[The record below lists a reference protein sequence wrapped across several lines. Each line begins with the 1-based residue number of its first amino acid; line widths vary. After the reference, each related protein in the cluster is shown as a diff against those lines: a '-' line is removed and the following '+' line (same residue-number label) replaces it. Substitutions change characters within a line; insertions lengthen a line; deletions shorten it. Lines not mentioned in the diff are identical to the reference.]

1 MALERKIRVFPVRVG
16 TELACCSTTSRLEV
30 AARYA
35 RFANSRHALLFR
47 LTSTTFMNLGCDL
60 TELSAFPHE
69 KEFLYPSLTFM
80 QPTGVT
86 HTLKHGGT
94 TFTVVEVEPA
104 FPS

>member
-1 MALERKIRVFPVRVG
+1 MG
-16 TELACCSTTSRLEV
+16 S
-30 AARYA
+30 ARG
-35 RFANSRHALLFR
+35 ALLPGSRGAQREERPSSIGCAGSALIFR
-47 LTSTTFMNLGCDL
+47 LRSTTFMNLGCDL

>member
-1 MALERKIRVFPVRVG
+1 M
-16 TELACCSTTSRLEV
+16 LARLRG
-30 AARYA
+30 ARYA
-35 RFANSRHALLFR
+35 RGAETALIFR
-47 LTSTTFMNLGCDL
+47 LRSTTFMNMGCDL

-69 KEFLYPSLTFM
+69 KEFLYPSLTFL

-86 HTLKHGGT
+86 HTLKYGDT

>member
-1 MALERKIRVFPVRVG
+1 MSYVRPSKGFIYGPSAIPVTALR
-16 TELACCSTTSRLEV
+16 
-30 AARYA
+30 ARW
-35 RFANSRHALLFR
+35 RP
-47 LTSTTFMNLGCDL
+47 GCDL

>member
-1 MALERKIRVFPVRVG
+1 MKARL
-16 TELACCSTTSRLEV
+16 STDGRLHGV
-30 AARYA
+30 
-35 RFANSRHALLFR
+35 S
-47 LTSTTFMNLGCDL
+47 TSTSLCSL

-94 TFTVVEVEPA
+94 TFTVVEVEPRIR
-104 FPS
+104 FRDGK

>member
-1 MALERKIRVFPVRVG
+1 
-16 TELACCSTTSRLEV
+16 
-30 AARYA
+30 
-35 RFANSRHALLFR
+35 
-47 LTSTTFMNLGCDL
+47 MNLGCDL

-69 KEFLYPSLTFM
+69 KEFLYPSLTFL